1 MEEGAISNAPTE
13 LTDFQARAKYRQAR
27 REFAADVPRA
37 QRVSRGAAGI
47 RSETAQPYWASV
59 LFTRMVV
66 TAMSIQVLTPELR
79 PNEHWDFSAVASIT
93 RNLAEC
99 YLFFYFLCADNVPQV
114 EKDARIILLNLHDN
128 ASRRKLFAE
137 LGEPDNAETGAAR
150 AEVHNDLV
158 RKFKANAYLSGLPEK
173 RQKELIRGEKTPF
186 VQDDM
191 VERTNMDKTNFRFLY
206 RFFSNHTHTGPVA
219 FYRMAEHG
227 RGRGFP
233 NRQDTF
239 YMAVALDFAGDLMR
253 RATADFLAFFPDAET
268 RGTAIEAAEAK
279 ARAASGRMK
288 RRPKRR

>member
-1 MEEGAISNAPTE
+1 
-13 LTDFQARAKYRQAR
+13 
-27 REFAADVPRA
+27 
-37 QRVSRGAAGI
+37 
-47 RSETAQPYWASV
+47 
-59 LFTRMVV
+59 MVV

-79 PNEHWDFSAVASIT
+79 PNAHWDFSAVASIT

-99 YLFFYFLCADNVPQV
+99 YLFYFLCADNVPLV

-128 ASRRKLFAE
+128 ASRRKLFRE
-137 LGEPDNAETGAAR
+137 LSEPDDAEAAADN

-191 VERTNMDKTNFRFLY
+191 VERTNMDKPNFRFLY
-206 RFFSNHTHTGPVA
+206 RLLSNHTHTGPVA

-227 RGRGFP
+227 RGRGFQ

-239 YMAVALDFAGDLMR
+239 YIAVALDFASDLLR
-253 RATADFLAFFPDAET
+253 RATTDFLAFFPNAES

-279 ARAASGRMK
+279 ARP